1 MSIICYAEISGP
13 IDREKLLEGLSQLP
27 ERLRER
33 ILSYKDGHER
43 QLRLQGQMLIM
54 NILKEFGLECKY
66 SLEDLKYTAYNR
78 PYIDSAVDFNIS
90 HSGNL
95 VVCAGIMNGKV
106 GVDIEQLRDIDI
118 EQLKDE
124 FCEAEWVRIL
134 NHASPGSES
143 YRLWTRKEA
152 VLKAAGKGMLGQ
164 ASTIDTTAGVVMY
177 EGETYYLH
185 EVFVKEGYIVSVASN
200 KPDEQIR
207 VVNSIKA
214 KDIN

>member
-54 NILKEFGLECKY
+54 DILKEFGLECKY

-106 GVDIEQLRDIDI
+106 GVDIEQLRDMDI

-124 FCEAEWVRIL
+124 FCETEWVRIL

-207 VVNSIKA
+207 VVNRH
-214 KDIN
+214 

>member
-152 VLKAAGKGMLGQ
+152 VLKATGKGMLGQ

>member
-1 MSIICYAEISGP
+1 MSIICYAEVSGP

-54 NILKEFGLECKY
+54 DILKEFGLEGKY

-78 PYIDSAVDFNIS
+78 PYFNSTIDFNIS
-90 HSGNL
+90 HSGNM
-95 VVCAGIMNGKV
+95 VVCAGVIDGKI

-124 FCEAEWVRIL
+124 FCEAEWKRIL
-134 NHASPGSES
+134 NHAAPGSES

-164 ASTIDTTAGVVMY
+164 TLTIDATADVIMY
-177 EGETYYLH
+177 EGGTYYLH
-185 EVFVKEGYIVSVASN
+185 EVFMKEGYIVSVATS

-207 VVNSIKA
+207 VVA
-214 KDIN
+214 R